1 MCGRRLLTPFELAGM
16 LLALRRFVLCPDPAA
31 VGGIVGA
38 AEERRR
44 IGAAG
49 RPAPADGSQGGES
62 SWTDTSK
69 TAEIARHE
77 LIVGAIVPLV
87 ALLSHGGNPSIILPI
102 QR

>member
-1 MCGRRLLTPFELAGM
+1 M
-16 LLALRRFVLCPDPAA
+16 LLVFRRFVLCPEPAA

-38 AEERRR
+38 VEERRR